1 MSLHVAV
8 NGISSHQR
16 PAWNKWKKKRETE
29 KVQRVEAVEA
39 MVDLIVQ
46 AREDEEQARERGDR
60 DTVERLTRASMDM
73 EDSLLPPTHP

>member
-16 PAWNKWKKKRETE
+16 PAWNKWKKRKTK

-39 MVDLIVQ
+39 MVGLIHCAGKGGRRV
-46 AREDEEQARERGDR
+46 DEGMRRCGNGGKADEG
-60 DTVERLTRASMDM
+60 
-73 EDSLLPPTHP
+73 